1 MIKGDFVTIE
11 AAKSERGYIIRDEK
25 KIDMGKIEIIEYS
38 KENRNCTFRLHFY
51 KNEDKYL
58 RDAIKAFTDMLFANA
73 ALYKINL
80 LIKEGTKFQPFLDL
94 NFHIEGVVT
103 NNIINDS
110 KYYNEMLLGIDY
122 DAYKNLK
129 TTNLLK
135 LEGDNICLKI
145 LTTDD
150 ADKILNYYESNKEY
164 LRVFEELR
172 DESFYTL
179 ETQKTIISQQYV
191 ELLNGHIICFGIFKD
206 ENIIG
211 IIQLYNIVWGIFKSA
226 TIGYSVDE
234 REQGKGYMKEAV
246 NLILN
251 YAFQTLKLHRVEA
264 GTLVNNIKSISV
276 LKACGFK
283 EIGIS
288 EKYLFI
294 NGHWQD
300 HLIFYKLC
308 I

>member
-11 AAKSERGYIIRDEK
+11 ASKSERGYIIRDEN

-58 RDAIKAFTDMLFANA
+58 RDAIKTFTDMLFANA

-80 LIKEGTKFQPFLDL
+80 LIKDGTKFQPFLDL

-103 NNIINDS
+103 NNIINGS

-135 LEGDNICLKI
+135 LEGDNICLRI

-150 ADKILNYYESNKEY
+150 ADKTLNYYERNKEY

-179 ETQKTIISQQYV
+179 EIQKTIISQQYV
-191 ELLNGHIICFGIFKD
+191 QLLNGHIICFGIFKD

-234 REQGKGYMKEAV
+234 REQGKGYMKETV

-264 GTLVNNIKSISV
+264 GTLVNNIRSINV

-300 HLIFYKLC
+300 HLIFYKLR

>member
-11 AAKSERGYIIRDEK
+11 ADKSERGYIIRDEN

-73 ALYKINL
+73 ALYKVNL

-103 NNIINDS
+103 NNIINGS

-129 TTNLLK
+129 TTNSLK
-135 LEGDNICLKI
+135 LDGDNICLRI

-150 ADKILNYYESNKEY
+150 ADKILNYYERNKEY

-172 DESFYTL
+172 DKSFYTL

-191 ELLNGHIICFGIFKD
+191 QLLNGHIICFGIFKD

-226 TIGYSVDE
+226 TIGYSIDE
-234 REQGKGYMKEAV
+234 SEQGKGYMKETV

-283 EIGIS
+283 KIGIS

-300 HLIFYKLC
+300 HLIFYKLR